1 MSLIDSTEQAV
12 EYVEHLQTRLWD
24 QGDHSM
30 DDDLTSLLAMMESP
44 LFRQILNLQE
54 SLQELKQVT
63 QTYPVTE
70 DNFEITYSGQL
81 ILNMPPNGVPP
92 NQTLSDNAAAFSSEE
107 NLKAIATT
115 PGYDEEF
122 QKTIERVAKG
132 REVETIKLFKPE
144 NMSLGF
150 SVVGL
155 KGENNEETGILSRT
169 SSPGGL
175 QQGMAVCEN
184 KTRFWP

>member
-1 MSLIDSTEQAV
+1 MHMKLIFLIQLRDCILSGPLSVNIKPNTEKGPSILSLITI
-12 EYVEHLQTRLWD
+12 
-24 QGDHSM
+24 
-30 DDDLTSLLAMMESP
+30 AMKVYNCV
-44 LFRQILNLQE
+44 F
-54 SLQELKQVT
+54 QVT

-155 KGENNEETGILSRT
+155 KGENNEETGIFVQDIQ
-169 SSPGGL
+169 PGGIAARSVTL
-175 QQGMAVCEN
+175 VN
-184 KTRFWP
+184 LSPLLLHVF

>member
-1 MSLIDSTEQAV
+1 MHIKLIFLIQLRDCILSGPLSVNIKPNTEKGPSILSLITMTMKV
-12 EYVEHLQTRLWD
+12 YNCV
-24 QGDHSM
+24 
-30 DDDLTSLLAMMESP
+30 
-44 LFRQILNLQE
+44 F
-54 SLQELKQVT
+54 QVT

-155 KGENNEETGILSRT
+155 KGENNEETGIFVQDIQ
-169 SSPGGL
+169 PGGIAARSVTL
-175 QQGMAVCEN
+175 VYLSPLLLHV
-184 KTRFWP
+184 F

>member
-1 MSLIDSTEQAV
+1 MVIK
-12 EYVEHLQTRLWD
+12 EYNCVL
-24 QGDHSM
+24 
-30 DDDLTSLLAMMESP
+30 
-44 LFRQILNLQE
+44 
-54 SLQELKQVT
+54 QVT

-92 NQTLSDNAAAFSSEE
+92 NQGLSENAAGFSSEE
-107 NLKAIATT
+107 SLKAIATT

-122 QKTIERVAKG
+122 QRTIERVAKG

-144 NMSLGF
+144 NTSLGF

-155 KGENNEETGILSRT
+155 KGENNEETGIFVQDIQ
-169 SSPGGL
+169 PGGIAARSVDL
-175 QQGMAVCEN
+175 SLPFIEMGGLLIDFSTIRVIPPPLCGYLYLEVYIL
-184 KTRFWP
+184 RI

>member
-1 MSLIDSTEQAV
+1 MKV
-12 EYVEHLQTRLWD
+12 YNCV
-24 QGDHSM
+24 
-30 DDDLTSLLAMMESP
+30 
-44 LFRQILNLQE
+44 F
-54 SLQELKQVT
+54 QVT

-155 KGENNEETGILSRT
+155 KGENNEETGIFVQDIQ
-169 SSPGGL
+169 PGGIAARSVTL
-175 QQGMAVCEN
+175 VNSLLYYCMYFRNIIYG
-184 KTRFWP
+184 KLSFWYKLTTDISKLIIKNSLVLTQFLKLFDN

>member
-1 MSLIDSTEQAV
+1 MVIK
-12 EYVEHLQTRLWD
+12 EYNCVL
-24 QGDHSM
+24 
-30 DDDLTSLLAMMESP
+30 
-44 LFRQILNLQE
+44 
-54 SLQELKQVT
+54 QVT

-92 NQTLSDNAAAFSSEE
+92 NQGLSENAAGFSSEE

-122 QKTIERVAKG
+122 QRTIERVAKG

-144 NMSLGF
+144 NTSLGF

-155 KGENNEETGILSRT
+155 KGENNEETGIFVQDIQ
-169 SSPGGL
+169 PGGIAARSVDL
-175 QQGMAVCEN
+175 SHGNFVVVC
-184 KTRFWP
+184 